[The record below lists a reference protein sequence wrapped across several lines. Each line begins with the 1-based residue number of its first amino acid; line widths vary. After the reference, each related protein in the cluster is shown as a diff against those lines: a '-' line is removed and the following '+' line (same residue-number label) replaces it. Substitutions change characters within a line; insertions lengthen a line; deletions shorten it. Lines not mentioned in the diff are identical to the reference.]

1 MPADMSRAVQEP
13 GEIAKILKAAAD
25 VYVRA
30 MQNGRFDYNT
40 YNKMS
45 SENTDGKDSA
55 GHT

>member
-30 MQNGRFDYNT
+30 MQNGRFDFNT
-40 YNKMS
+40 YYKNGE
-45 SENTDGKDSA
+45 ENTESKESA